1 MQIPGILPE
10 IKQRQYNHGEEKCH
24 RLFCLFRIQL
34 SCPPSERGIC
44 LSLHHQKMAGEMVS
58 TDTANPIMSAEN
70 ERLKVFLHALLFVA
84 GFALV
89 FIVGWGGSVT
99 LVGQFFGAYKRIIAQ
114 IGGVVVIAFG
124 LATLGVIRLPWFY
137 ADTRAE
143 FTGQRGTFG
152 GSALMGIFFAAG
164 WSPCIGA
171 TLGAILTMGL
181 SQQTVG
187 QAMWLA
193 SGYSLGLGIPFLAMA
208 LGLERATGWIKRVSR
223 YRRVIQIAS
232 GVFIITIGILLFTN
246 MMSLIAIWAF
256 KNGLYVEKFALFAA
270 APTYFTAILAGLLSF
285 LSPCVLPLVPAYLG
299 YLSGHT
305 FQKA

>member
-1 MQIPGILPE
+1 
-10 IKQRQYNHGEEKCH
+10 
-24 RLFCLFRIQL
+24 
-34 SCPPSERGIC
+34 
-44 LSLHHQKMAGEMVS
+44 MAV
-58 TDTANPIMSAEN
+58 DTATPVVSSQDD
-70 ERLKVFLHALLFVA
+70 RLKILLHAILFVA
-84 GFALV
+84 GFSLV

-99 LVGQFFGAYKRIIAQ
+99 LVGQFFGAYKRVIAQ
-114 IGGVVVIAFG
+114 VGGVIVIMFG

-137 ADTRAE
+137 ADTRAQ
-143 FTGQRGTFG
+143 FSGRGGTLG

-193 SGYSLGLGIPFLAMA
+193 SGYSLGLGIPFLGMA
-208 LGLERATGWIKRVSR
+208 LGLERATTWIKRVSR
-223 YRRVIQIAS
+223 YRRLIQIAS
-232 GVFIITIGILLFTN
+232 GTFIIVIGVLLLTN
-246 MMSLIAIWAF
+246 TMSLIAIWAF
-256 KNGLYVEKFALFAA
+256 RNGLYVEKFALFAA

-299 YLSGHT
+299 YLSGHS
-305 FQKA
+305 FQKD